1 MRHIQRFIFWTF
13 IGMFFVTAGAVLFY
27 AFGYRFNFQRGIF
40 IYTGSISIKSNPQ
53 AVKISI
59 DDELIPSQRL
69 GILNNAILV
78 SGLTPGEHFIKVS
91 ADGYLP
97 WFKKAIVQSGL
108 STDFWNVLMVKENA
122 QPQNI
127 PGLDSS
133 LKIFPAPDKNL
144 FAIAKTQNDEF
155 TVNTL
160 DTDTLENK
168 SVFSFAQAGLTSNEE
183 NIEWSPDNRQLI
195 IPVEQNTMR
204 AYSVVN
210 LKDNSVTEW
219 QKLTP
224 SERSLSN
231 PRWDPTTRNFLF
243 YLSSNALYRA
253 NTETLE
259 GAPFFVKENI
269 RAYDISGNNIY
280 YLSHDN
286 GIIYRIPTDKIDAEP
301 VQITTAP
308 IDINPGDAY
317 SLVAYDD
324 SRIAIRE
331 HASGKLF
338 VYNKLSANEIIFKAL
353 AENGIKGAQFS
364 DDGKKLLF
372 FTDNEIAVYF
382 TSAWE
387 TQPVREKN
395 TTMQVARF
403 SNAIKNV
410 QWTKDYEH
418 ILFTVNGTAKIIEL
432 DNRDRRNIE
441 QIVSFPSPII
451 QALSRLESNRV
462 YFILATGELYFI
474 DFPTP
479 QNNVFGF

>member
-1 MRHIQRFIFWTF
+1 
-13 IGMFFVTAGAVLFY
+13 MFFVTVCAVLFY

-40 IYTGSISIKSNPQ
+40 IYTGSISIKSNLQ
-53 AVKISI
+53 TVNISI

-91 ADGYLP
+91 ADSYLP
-97 WFKKAIVQSGL
+97 WSKKAIVQSGL
-108 STDFWNVLMVKENA
+108 STDFWNVLLVKENA
-122 QPQNI
+122 QPQKI
-127 PGLDSS
+127 PQANSA
-133 LKIFPAPDKNL
+133 LKIFPAPNKNL
-144 FAIAKTQNDEF
+144 FAVAQTQNDEF
-155 TVNTL
+155 IVSTL

-168 SVFSFAQAGLTSNEE
+168 QVFSFVQAELTSNEE

-195 IPVEQNTMR
+195 IPVESSAMR

-210 LKDNSVTEW
+210 LKDNNVIEW

-243 YLSSNALYRA
+243 YLSSNTLYRA
-253 NTETLE
+253 NAEILGETPL
-259 GAPFFVKENI
+259 FVKENVS
-269 RAYDISGNNIY
+269 AYDISGNNIY
-280 YLSHDN
+280 YLSNDN
-286 GIIYRIPTDKIDAEP
+286 GIIYRIPTDRPDAEP

-308 IDINPGDAY
+308 IDINFSDAY

-324 SRIAIRE
+324 SRLAIRE
-331 HASGKLF
+331 HSSGKLF
-338 VYNKLSANEIIFKAL
+338 VYNKLSADEIIFKAL
-353 AENGIKGAQFS
+353 AENGVKGAQFS

-395 TTMQVARF
+395 TSMQVARF
-403 SNAIKNV
+403 SNAIKNI
-410 QWTKDYEH
+410 QWAKDYEH

-432 DNRDRRNIE
+432 DNRDRRSIE
-441 QIVSFPSPII
+441 QIVSFPSPIA

-474 DFPTP
+474 EFPTL
-479 QNNVFGF
+479 QSNFFGF